1 MSFKP
6 TFPNISNKNQS
17 TDVVCISSDEED
29 NSKPAAK
36 PQVSFFRK
44 KNIFFFEI
52 LHKDNLIDRLMMMT
66 MISFVLVML
75 LNRKKLRKI
84 WKIPEVML
92 KMSSIP
98 KPKMVEF

>member
-36 PQVSFFRK
+36 PQVSFFA
-44 KNIFFFEI
+44 FEI
-52 LHKDNLIDRLMMMT
+52 LHENNLIDRLMMMT

-98 KPKMVEF
+98 KPKTVEF

>member
-6 TFPNISNKNQS
+6 TFPNISKKNQS

-29 NSKPAAK
+29 NSKPPTK
-36 PQVSFFRK
+36 PQVSFFMK
-44 KNIFFFEI
+44 FQE
-52 LHKDNLIDRLMMMT
+52 DNLYDRLMMMT

-75 LNRKKLRKI
+75 LNQKKLKKI

-98 KPKMVEF
+98 KPKTDEF